1 MKTNLRTFIKHT
13 AKDFHNQSVNP
24 PVVRASTI
32 IFKNL
37 QEIEKAEKK
46 YLKNPRS
53 GNFNY
58 GRQGTPTTYALQKV
72 LQEME
77 ECYKVYLTPTGF
89 GAVFLAVLSVVQPGD
104 EILVTDSVYSPTRLL
119 TQDYL
124 KKFNIK
130 SIFYNPLNLN
140 DLKNKISKKT
150 KLIFVENPGSN
161 TFEFQDLKK
170 IITLA
175 KKNNIFTAID
185 NTWATPYLLKPIKL
199 GFDMSIVSATKYYS
213 GHSDV
218 MGGSLAINKKVFKLV
233 EPTNRV
239 SGLRL
244 SPDEAYLVLRGI
256 RTLDVRLDKHHLNA
270 LKVANFLSK
279 HKKILNVY
287 YPYKKKSQN
296 YKMWKKYY
304 SGASGLMGLKV
315 KSKNKKTVKNFIN
328 SLKLF
333 GYGYSWGGFESLALY
348 QSQRQLG
355 ARNYTN
361 LKKNEH
367 IIRLHIGL
375 EDPKDIIND
384 LKQGLKKIKESNGKV
399 FPKQK
404 CIHYFN
410 SLLPSCNYCPRYT
423 PNFWAILF

>member
-1 MKTNLRTFIKHT
+1 MNYSFKTFLKHT

-140 DLKNKISKKT
+140 DLKNKVSKKT

-315 KSKNKKTVKNFIN
+315 KSKNTKTVKNFIN

-384 LKQGLKKIKESNGKV
+384 LKQGLKKIK
-399 FPKQK
+399 
-404 CIHYFN
+404 
-410 SLLPSCNYCPRYT
+410 
-423 PNFWAILF
+423 